1 MLVKK
6 GSDKID
12 EMKLEFRKTLIE
24 AKKDIATKLG
34 LEANK
39 FHITQIDEK
48 MVQEGDFSDPS
59 KKLSEYYKNWAAF
72 VVFYV

>member
-1 MLVKK
+1 MHLVLRLRGGGDNRAQVMLVKK

-39 FHITQIDEK
+39 FHIT
-48 MVQEGDFSDPS
+48 
-59 KKLSEYYKNWAAF
+59 
-72 VVFYV
+72 